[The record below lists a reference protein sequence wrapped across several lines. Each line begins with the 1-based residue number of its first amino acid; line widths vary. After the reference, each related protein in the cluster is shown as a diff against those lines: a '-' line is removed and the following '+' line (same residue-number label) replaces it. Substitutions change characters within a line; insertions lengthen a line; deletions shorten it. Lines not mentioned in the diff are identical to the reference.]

1 MIFDESIPTSFVSW
15 SNGKAMSVDLEK
27 KKVYFN
33 APKKEAEVYSA
44 LAKAG
49 LRTVIREL
57 QSKTS
62 ELIQSTTSGT
72 LSWDASDF
80 VLPTNADA
88 AADIGLHY
96 LIKIAL
102 LFGKNIKTVQNVNLP
117 EVEVTESAQKNLL
130 TLLASL
136 YSSLKAFVTKGDEN
150 DTKIPYA
157 ANLNVV
163 SGWGKFLAHQWA
175 SRNGMLTYM
184 SDDIK
189 SLSGSL
195 KEWTSLI
202 SSLGI
207 PMGQGHLLDGLST
220 SLFRLAAFVA
230 SQKNVHLLIPS
241 KYFGDIIKIRQSSL
255 PKIKISKEDPTD
267 KKKKIEELKTLDVF
281 HFDRVRFLFPE
292 ERRSLKTQTVFG
304 QIMTT
309 EAKLLDTKPNLRT
322 KQSLDNYVKLV
333 KNLGLE
339 SKSRYFDVRR
349 NSRKRMYAIKKVLS
363 SQGIKDR
370 LDDSDFSSVDIL
382 HRALELVDKTN
393 FNDEAKV
400 TIKGDLSRDVFAS
413 QKDESSDSSDAEA

>member
-1 MIFDESIPTSFVSW
+1 
-15 SNGKAMSVDLEK
+15 
-27 KKVYFN
+27 
-33 APKKEAEVYSA
+33 
-44 LAKAG
+44 
-49 LRTVIREL
+49 
-57 QSKTS
+57 
-62 ELIQSTTSGT
+62 
-72 LSWDASDF
+72 

-157 ANLNVV
+157 ANLIVV